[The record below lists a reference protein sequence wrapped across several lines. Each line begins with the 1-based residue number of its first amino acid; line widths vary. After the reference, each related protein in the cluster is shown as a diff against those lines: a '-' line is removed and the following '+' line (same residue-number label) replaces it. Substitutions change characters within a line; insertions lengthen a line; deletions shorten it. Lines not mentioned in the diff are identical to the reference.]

1 MNEKGKGL
9 RDVDSNVVSAGGR
22 GWMEVEEGIWGIN
35 SDEKNKIKI
44 NYKKTRLIIPSVGTD
59 MKEQNSQM
67 LLFGM

>member
-1 MNEKGKGL
+1 MNM
-9 RDVDSNVVSAGGR
+9 DNSVVISGER